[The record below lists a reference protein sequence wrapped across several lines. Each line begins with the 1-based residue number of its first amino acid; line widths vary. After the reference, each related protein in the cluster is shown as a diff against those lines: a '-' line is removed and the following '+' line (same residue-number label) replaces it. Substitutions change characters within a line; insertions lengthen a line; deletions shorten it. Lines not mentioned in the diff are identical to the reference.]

1 MRGLLTESRAFP
13 LLYAQLMSCA
23 NIAAA
28 RAVEVTTLLQD
39 LLKVRF
45 ISYRLHDDGA
55 AF

>member
-1 MRGLLTESRAFP
+1 
-13 LLYAQLMSCA
+13 MSCA

-39 LLKVRF
+39 LLKVRL
-45 ISYRLHDDGA
+45 ISYRLRDGA